1 MSLRVHKYIRSLEG
15 TFNPGAALTGNW
27 TSSSGQFAIV
37 NTPGSSLDPPAVGA
51 GLATYAGAAA
61 FNIGW
66 TQSVNE
72 LVTLYDSYKIANV
85 KITLL
90 PNFQANGWGPD
101 PIGPGGNSGVSP
113 PCPQI
118 RWYFD
123 RDDATVPT
131 AVTLEEF
138 NQRPGVRRFIL
149 GHAKKYIFNIKPKPN
164 TALDNGAGGTTITG
178 LGRNTWVNF
187 SNTAVPHYGL
197 KFVLMD
203 LPQLTSYNN
212 ANFQKPFIRWRV
224 DYTILCKDPR

>member
-1 MSLRVHKYIRSLEG
+1 MHKYIRSLEG

-27 TSSSGQFAIV
+27 TSSSGQFALV
-37 NTPGSSLDPPAVGA
+37 NTPGSSLDPPAVA
-51 GLATYAGAAA
+51 QGLATYAGAAA

-66 TQSVNE
+66 TNGYGE
-72 LVTLYDSYKIANV
+72 LVALYDSYKITNV

-90 PNFQANGWGPD
+90 PNLQANGWGPD
-101 PIGPGGNSGVSP
+101 PLGGGGNSGVSP
-113 PCPQI
+113 PVPQI

-138 NQRPGVRRFIL
+138 NQRPGVRRFIM
-149 GHAKKYIFNIKPKPN
+149 GHAKKYVFNVRPKPN
-164 TALDNGAGGTTITG
+164 TALDNGAGAATLVG
-178 LGRNTWVNF
+178 LNRSQWINF
-187 SNTAVPHYGL
+187 SNTSVPHYGL

-203 LPQLTSYNN
+203 LPQLNTYNN
-212 ANFQKPFIRWRV
+212 STYQKPFIRWRV